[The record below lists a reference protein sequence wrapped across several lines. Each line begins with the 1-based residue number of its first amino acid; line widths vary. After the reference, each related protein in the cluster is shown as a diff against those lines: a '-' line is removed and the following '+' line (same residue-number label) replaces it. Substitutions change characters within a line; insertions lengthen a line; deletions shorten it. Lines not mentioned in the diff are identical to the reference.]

1 MRKNTI
7 TQRLNIIKG
16 QIEGLSNLIEK
27 KEDCRKITEQFYAIN
42 VGLKKTVEMYFKENL
57 SSCLMSINL
66 KKRKTIEFL
75 LKEII
80 KNN

>member
-1 MRKNTI
+1 MGKNTI

-16 QIEGLSNLIEK
+16 QIDGLAGLIEK
-27 KEDCRKITEQFYAIN
+27 NEDCHKITEQFYA
-42 VGLKKTVEMYFKENL
+42 VSAGLKKVVEMYFKENL
-57 SSCLMSINL
+57 SSCLKSINL

-80 KNN
+80 KNK